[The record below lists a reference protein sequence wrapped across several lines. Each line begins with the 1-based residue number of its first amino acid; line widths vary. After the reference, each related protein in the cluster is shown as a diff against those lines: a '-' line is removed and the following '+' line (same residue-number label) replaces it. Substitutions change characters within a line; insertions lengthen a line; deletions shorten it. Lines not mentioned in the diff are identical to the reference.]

1 MLVEW
6 DFQPN
11 VRHVLGILLGY
22 QVFYQNVNDSGA
34 LWERKAV
41 WDAQALQTTLTGL
54 EEYRDYNIT
63 VAAFTRIGNGVICS
77 FVVARTDEHGESRRN
92 VVQYM

>member
-1 MLVEW
+1 
-6 DFQPN
+6 
-11 VRHVLGILLGY
+11 VLGILLGY